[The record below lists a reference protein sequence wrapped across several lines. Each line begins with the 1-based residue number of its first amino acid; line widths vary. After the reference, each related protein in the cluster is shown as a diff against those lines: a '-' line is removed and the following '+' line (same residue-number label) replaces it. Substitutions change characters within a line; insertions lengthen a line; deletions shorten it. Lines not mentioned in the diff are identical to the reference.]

1 MNQTVVARDGLE
13 LFVIVCQE
21 FVGVV
26 TDSEESVRHQVNE
39 GC

>member
-13 LFVIVCQE
+13 LFVIVCLE